1 MKGLCSL
8 DNCLEKSSI
17 RYDYA
22 VMKKESLGS
31 AIESGQ
37 PFSISMAD
45 GKEYTVPHR
54 DFIAF
59 NPKRTACILFTEDD
73 HFHILPFIT
82 MTGIKQK
89 MVP

>member
-1 MKGLCSL
+1 
-8 DNCLEKSSI
+8 
-17 RYDYA
+17 
-22 VMKKESLGS
+22 MKKESIES

-45 GKEYTVPHR
+45 GKEYFVPHR

-59 NPKRTACILFTEDD
+59 NPKRTACIVFTEDD

-89 MVP
+89 AAS

>member
-1 MKGLCSL
+1 MT
-8 DNCLEKSSI
+8 
-17 RYDYA
+17 
-22 VMKKESLGS
+22 KENIES

-37 PFSISMAD
+37 PFSIAMAD
-45 GKEYTVPHR
+45 GKEYLVPHR

-59 NPKRTACILFTEDD
+59 NPKRTACIVFTEDD

-89 MVP
+89 IVS